1 MERMLETEI
10 WSIARIDQ
18 GNAVLLRPLG
28 MDLVVPV
35 FIGALEVHAILVGLG
50 NVKTKRPLGCDLFLE
65 LIHRLGISLS
75 RVEVHEIREDIFHAR
90 IFLSGREFSPPNPL
104 VIDSR
109 PSDAFA
115 LAIREKC
122 PVFMAAKVLDRTGIP
137 ADIFVEEED
146 EADKAPPPAAEEPY
160 PAEAS
165 FEQDRAGNSP
175 EEGAAKEEDNPLA
188 ARRKRLQAEL
198 EKTIEQEAYE
208 RAAEIRDFLILL
220 DQQIEQER
228 RGKGIT

>member
-1 MERMLETEI
+1 MMERMLEAEI

-35 FIGALEVHAILVGLG
+35 FIGALEVHAILLGLG
-50 NVKTKRPLGCDLFLE
+50 NIKAKRPLSCDLFLE
-65 LIHRLGISLS
+65 MIHRLGISLS
-75 RVEVHEIREDIFHAR
+75 KVEVHEIREDIFHAR
-90 IFLSGREFSPPNPL
+90 IFLSGREFSPPKPL

-115 LAIREKC
+115 LAVREKC

-137 ADIFVEEED
+137 ADIFVD
-146 EADKAPPPAAEEPY
+146 EGQAPPLVVEEPY
-160 PAEAS
+160 PAETALGHNRA
-165 FEQDRAGNSP
+165 ETVRKDR
-175 EEGAAKEEDNPLA
+175 EEDNSLA
-188 ARRKRLQAEL
+188 ARRRRLQAEL
-198 EKTIEQEAYE
+198 EESIEKEAYE
-208 RAAEIRDFLILL
+208 RAAEIRDLLILL

-228 RGKGIT
+228 HGK